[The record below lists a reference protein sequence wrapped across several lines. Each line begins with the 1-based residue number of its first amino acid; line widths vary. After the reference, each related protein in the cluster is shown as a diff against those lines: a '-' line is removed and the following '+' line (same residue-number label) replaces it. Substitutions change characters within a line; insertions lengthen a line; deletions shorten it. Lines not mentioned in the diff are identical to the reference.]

1 MSNFNLKKFTA
12 KLLLYTDDG
21 RNFVCVNQ
29 FYIQDLE
36 RGRNVD
42 GAPLQGKRFRL
53 MEEEKD
59 DEREKQPIQE

>member
-36 RGRNVD
+36 KACNVD

-53 MEEEKD
+53 VEEEAD
-59 DEREKQPIQE
+59 EQERE